1 MTLASASSRPCA
13 PRNLFLHAESDT
25 QMKQTKKGTLTMKP
39 MIAVLSVLGVVSVLS
54 HLIADDAAPAE
65 ATKAAIQPAD
75 VSDAEAKQAEELFQD
90 GRKLFFQG
98 KYLDAAKKLEAAV
111 AANPNKTGY
120 QLLLAKA
127 YRYGQQPDKAVK
139 SLERIL
145 KVDAD
150 HVEAAVQLAELV
162 SPQKNPDRVIG
173 VLEPLLK
180 FKHDY
185 PLYHLLAEAHYEKEQ
200 FDKARGYYEKAVSLN
215 PKSQSDHYQ
224 LGNIYLAQKRF
235 AKAAS
240 SYETAGRLGMSSGVY
255 HFKLASVYFNL
266 RNYLGRVS
274 TAEVIGGKEGQL
286 KDQYFLIGAVPGQQD
301 KFYVAGIR
309 SAIYQARKAQ
319 EMGIDVFDI
328 RFLEANVW
336 LSARRYAN
344 AARIYAEIQEKVRK
358 EDQGLFWYSWA
369 QAALG
374 LNDYDNYLVRLNKAI
389 EAAPDIYKGTL
400 ADAYV
405 TIATRYHQRGDSQ
418 QYVNYLSKA
427 VENNPLSAR
436 LHLTLGDAHWL
447 SNHRDAAIQ
456 QYKLVLE
463 LEPDHSQRV
472 RLLNRIRGQ
481 EEAGG

>member
-1 MTLASASSRPCA
+1 
-13 PRNLFLHAESDT
+13 
-25 QMKQTKKGTLTMKP
+25 MKP
-39 MIAVLSVLGVVSVLS
+39 TIATVFALSIALLQIGVW
-54 HLIADDAAPAE
+54 ADDAAPADE
-65 ATKAAIQPAD
+65 KKVASQPTI
-75 VSDAEAKQAEELFQD
+75 VSEAEAKQAEELFQD

-98 KYLDAAKKLEAAV
+98 KYLEAAKKLEAAI

-120 QLLLAKA
+120 QLLLAKS
-127 YRYGQQPDKAVK
+127 YRYGQQPEKALK
-139 SLERIL
+139 SLEGIL

-162 SPQKNPDRVIG
+162 SPQKNPNRVIA

-200 FDKARGYYEKAVSLN
+200 FDKARGYYEKAVKLN
-215 PKSQSDHYQ
+215 PNSQSDHYQ

-235 AKAAS
+235 AKAAA
-240 SYETAGRLGMSSGVY
+240 SYETAGKLGMSSGVY

-266 RNYLGRVS
+266 RNYLGQVS

-286 KDQYFLIGAVPGQQD
+286 KDQYLLISAVPGEKD
-301 KFYVAGIR
+301 KFYVASTR
-309 SAIYQARKAQ
+309 SAIYQSRKAQ
-319 EMGIDVFDI
+319 EMGIEIFDI

-336 LSARRYAN
+336 LNARRYAN
-344 AARIYAEIQEKVRK
+344 ANRIYGEIEEKVRK
-358 EDQGLFWYSWA
+358 EDRGLFWYSWA
-369 QAALG
+369 QAAMG
-374 LNDYDNYLVRLNKAI
+374 LNDYDNYLARLNKAI

-405 TIATRYHQRGDSQ
+405 TIATRFHQRGDSE
-418 QYVNYLSKA
+418 QYVAYLTKA
-427 VENNPLSAR
+427 VDRNPLSAR

-447 SNHRDAAIQ
+447 SNSRNQAIE

-481 EEAGG
+481 EVAGG

>member
-1 MTLASASSRPCA
+1 MKLTITAVFALA
-13 PRNLFLHAESDT
+13 
-25 QMKQTKKGTLTMKP
+25 
-39 MIAVLSVLGVVSVLS
+39 AVSLPLLVV
-54 HLIADDAAPAE
+54 ADDAAPADD
-65 ATKAAIQPAD
+65 KPAVKPEV
-75 VSDAEAKQAEELFQD
+75 VSDAEAKIAEELFQD

-98 KYLDAAKKLEAAV
+98 KYLEAAKKLEAAV
-111 AANPNKTGY
+111 DANPNKTGY

-127 YRYGQQPDKAVK
+127 FRYGQQPEKAVK
-139 SLERIL
+139 SLEGIL
-145 KVDAD
+145 KIDAD

-162 SPQKNPDRVIG
+162 SPKQNPDRVIG
-173 VLEPLLK
+173 VLQPLLK

-200 FDKARGYYEKAVSLN
+200 FDKAREYYEKAVKLN
-215 PKSQSDHYQ
+215 PKSQTDHYQ

-235 AKAAS
+235 AKAAA
-240 SYETAGRLGMSSGVY
+240 SYETAGQLGMSSGVY

-286 KDQYFLIGAVPGQQD
+286 KDQYFLVGDVPGQKD
-301 KFYVAGIR
+301 RFYVAGIR

-319 EMGIDVFDI
+319 EMGIDIFDI
-328 RFLEANVW
+328 RFLEANIW
-336 LSARRYAN
+336 LNARRYAN
-344 AARIYAEIQEKVRK
+344 ADRIYGEIQEKVRK
-358 EDQGLFWYSWA
+358 EDQGLFWYSWS

-374 LNDYDNYLVRLNKAI
+374 LNDYEKYLARLNKAI
-389 EAAPDIYKGTL
+389 EAAPDIYQGTL

-418 QYVNYLSKA
+418 QYVEYLAKA
-427 VENNPLSAR
+427 VDSNPLSAR

-447 SNHRDAAIQ
+447 SNNRESAIE

-463 LEPDHSQRV
+463 LEPNHSQRV